1 MPRQRSADLFPSDRP
16 LPASQMIGR
25 ASDVAHVATSLA
37 GGASLVVAGPR
48 RTGKTSVCE
57 AALLRA
63 EADGLYTV
71 AVDLFRIPTAAQ
83 LAEALVAQTIANRPP
98 LKRLVHAA
106 RRAGRLAGEVGE
118 VALTLRAKDELGEE
132 LEIAFRPGIA
142 DRDPARYLEYALE
155 LPNRIAQA
163 DDRHAIV
170 FFDEFQ
176 EVANP
181 RRPYGDPDEVT
192 KKMRAIFQ
200 RSDECSFL
208 FAGSVEH
215 LLRDLFAPGD
225 RAFSQFGSFYELQPI
240 AVDAWLEGLSER
252 FAADGC
258 TVRAGALERIVEL
271 GEAHPRATMLIA
283 QRTHL
288 TSVMLGT
295 RTIDLTLVQQG
306 YDAALEGDR
315 PVHEQSVEH
324 IRQLHRLALVVARRI
339 AAGEA
344 PHAGLNSSESYRS
357 VKALHDAGI
366 IDNAGPRRWK
376 IVNPLLGRYLRELEP
391 FGQL

>member
-1 MPRQRSADLFPSDRP
+1 
-16 LPASQMIGR
+16 MIGR
-25 ASDVAHVATSLA
+25 EPDVRAVAAALGA
-37 GGASLVVAGPR
+37 GTSLVVAGAR

-57 AALLRA
+57 AALVRA

-71 AVDLFRIPTAAQ
+71 AVDLFRIATAAQ
-83 LAEALVAQTIANRPP
+83 LAETLVAQTVANRPA
-98 LKRLVHAA
+98 LRRLVHAA
-106 RRAGRLAGEVGE
+106 RRAGRLAGEVAE
-118 VALTLRAKDELGEE
+118 RSLTLRVQAELGEE
-132 LEIAFRPGIA
+132 IEIAFRPGLA

-163 DDRHAIV
+163 DGRHAIV

-200 RSDECSFL
+200 RADECSFL
-208 FAGSVEH
+208 FAGSAEH
-215 LLRDLFAPGD
+215 LLRGLFAPGE
-225 RAFSQFGSFYELQPI
+225 RAFSQFGRFYELAPI
-240 AVDAWLEGLSER
+240 AVDAWLEGLAER

-258 TVRAGALERIVEL
+258 NVRAGALERIVEL
-271 GEAHPRATMLIA
+271 GEGHPRATMLVA
-283 QRTHL
+283 QQTHL
-288 TSVMLGT
+288 TSVMLDT
-295 RTIDLTLVQQG
+295 REIDLSLVQQG
-306 YDAALEGDR
+306 YEDALEGDR
-315 PVHEQSVEH
+315 PVNEQSVEH

-344 PHAGLNSSESYRS
+344 PHAGLNSSESHRA
-357 VKALHDAGI
+357 VKALHDAGLVEP
-366 IDNAGPRRWK
+366 AGRRRWR

-391 FGQL
+391 YG

>member
-1 MPRQRSADLFPSDRP
+1 VPRQRSADLFPSDRP
-16 LPASQMIGR
+16 VPADELIGR
-25 ASDVAHVATSLA
+25 EADVRQIATTLA
-37 GGASLVVAGPR
+37 GGTSLVVAGPR

-57 AALLRA
+57 AALERA
-63 EADGLYTV
+63 AGEGLYTV
-71 AVDLFRIPTAAQ
+71 AVDLFRIPTAGQ
-83 LAEALVAQTIANRPP
+83 LAEALVAQTVANRPP
-98 LKRLVHAA
+98 LQRLVHAA
-106 RRAGRLAGEVGE
+106 RRAGRLAGEVAE
-118 VALTLRAKDELGEE
+118 RSLTLKVQAELGEE
-132 LEIAFRPGIA
+132 VEIAFRPGLA

-155 LPNRIAQA
+155 LPNRIAAA

-181 RRPYGDPDEVT
+181 RRPYGNADEMT

-200 RSDECSFL
+200 RSDRCSFL

-215 LLRDLFAPGD
+215 LLRDLFAPGE

-240 AVDAWLEGLSER
+240 TVDEWLRGLSER

-271 GEAHPRATMLIA
+271 GEAHPRATMLVA

-295 RTIDLTLVQQG
+295 REIDLTLVQQG
-306 YDAALEGDR
+306 FDAALEGDR
-315 PVHEQSVEH
+315 PVNEQSVEH
-324 IRQLHRLALVVARRI
+324 IRTLHRLALVVARRI

-344 PHAGLNSSESYRS
+344 PHAGLNSSESYRA
-357 VKALHDAGI
+357 VKSLHDAGFI
-366 IDNAGPRRWK
+366 EGAGPRRWK
-376 IVNPLLGRYLRELEP
+376 LVNPLLGRYLRELEP
-391 FGQL
+391 YG

>member
-16 LPASQMIGR
+16 LPASQLIGR
-25 ASDVAHVATSLA
+25 ETDVAEIATTLGA
-37 GGASLVVAGPR
+37 GTSLVVAGPR

-57 AALLRA
+57 AALVRA
-63 EADGLYTV
+63 AADGLYTV
-71 AVDLFRIPTAAQ
+71 AVDLFRIPNAAQ

-106 RRAGRLAGEVGE
+106 RRAGRLASE
-118 VALTLRAKDELGEE
+118 VAEVAVTLRAKAELGEE
-132 LEIAFRPGIA
+132 LEIAFRPGLA

-163 DDRHAIV
+163 DERHVIV

-181 RRPYGDPDEVT
+181 RRPYGDPDEMT

-215 LLRDLFAPGD
+215 LLRDLFAPGE

-240 AVDAWLEGLSER
+240 AVDAWLAGLAER

-271 GEAHPRATMLIA
+271 GEAHPRATMLVA

-295 RTIDLTLVQQG
+295 REIDLTLVQQG

-315 PVHEQSVEH
+315 PVNEQAVEH

-339 AAGEA
+339 AAGEP

-357 VKALHDAGI
+357 VKALHDAGF

-376 IVNPLLGRYLRELEP
+376 VVNPLLGRYLRELEP

>member
-1 MPRQRSADLFPSDRP
+1 MARQRSADLFPSDRP

-25 ASDVAHVATSLA
+25 ESDVAHVATSLA
-37 GGASLVVAGPR
+37 AGANLVVAGAR

-57 AALLRA
+57 AALVRV

-71 AVDLFRIPTAAQ
+71 AVDLFRIPNAAQ
-83 LAEALVAQTIANRPP
+83 LAEALVAQTVANRPP

-106 RRAGRLAGEVGE
+106 RRAGRRAGEVAE
-118 VALTLRAKDELGEE
+118 QSLRLKVQAELGEE
-132 LEIAFRPGIA
+132 VEIAFRPGLA

-163 DDRHAIV
+163 DGRHAVV

-181 RRPYGDPDEVT
+181 RRPYGDPDEMT

-215 LLRDLFAPGD
+215 LLRDLFAPGE
-225 RAFSQFGSFYELQPI
+225 RAFSQFGSFYELAPI

-283 QRTHL
+283 QQAHL

-295 RTIDLTLVQQG
+295 RVIDLTLVQQG

-315 PVHEQSVEH
+315 PVNEQSVEH

-357 VKALHDAGI
+357 VKALHDAGFI
-366 IDNAGPRRWK
+366 EGAGPRRWK
-376 IVNPLLGRYLRELEP
+376 LVNPLLARYLRELEP
-391 FGQL
+391 LGAL

>member
-1 MPRQRSADLFPSDRP
+1 VARLRSADLFPSDRP

-25 ASDVAHVATSLA
+25 ESDVRGVATALA
-37 GGASLVVAGPR
+37 AGTSLVVAGPR

-57 AALLRA
+57 AALVRA

-83 LAEALVAQTIANRPP
+83 LAETLVAQTVANRPA

-106 RRAGRLAGEVGE
+106 RRAGRLAGEVAE
-118 VALTLRAKDELGEE
+118 RSLTLKAQAELGEE
-132 LEIAFRPGIA
+132 IEIAFRPGLA

-155 LPNRIAQA
+155 LPNRIARA
-163 DDRHAIV
+163 DGRHAIV

-181 RRPYGDPDEVT
+181 RRPYGDPDEMT

-200 RSDECSFL
+200 RADECSFL

-215 LLRDLFAPGD
+215 LLRDLFAPGE
-225 RAFSQFGSFYELQPI
+225 RAFSQFGSFYDLAPI
-240 AVDAWLEGLSER
+240 SVDSWLEGLGER

-271 GEAHPRATMLIA
+271 GEGHPRATMLVA

-288 TSVMLGT
+288 TSVMLGA

-306 YDAALEGDR
+306 FEAALDGDR
-315 PVHEQSVEH
+315 PVNEQSVEH

-339 AAGEA
+339 AAGDA
-344 PHAGLNSSESYRS
+344 PHAGLNSSESYRA
-357 VKALHDAGI
+357 VKALHDAGFVEP
-366 IDNAGPRRWK
+366 AGRRRWK

-391 FGQL
+391 YG

>member
-25 ASDVAHVATSLA
+25 EADVHAVATALVA
-37 GGASLVVAGPR
+37 GTNLVVAGAR

-57 AALLRA
+57 AALVRA
-63 EADGLYTV
+63 AADGLYTV

-83 LAEALVAQTIANRPP
+83 LAEALVAQTVANRPP
-98 LKRLVHAA
+98 LQRLVHAA
-106 RRAGRLAGEVGE
+106 RRAGRFAGEVAE
-118 VALTLRAKDELGEE
+118 RSLTLKAQAELGEE
-132 LEIAFRPGIA
+132 IEIAFRPGLA

-155 LPNRIAQA
+155 LPNRIARA
-163 DDRHAIV
+163 DGRHVIV

-181 RRPYGDPDEVT
+181 RRPYGDPDEMT
-192 KKMRAIFQ
+192 KKMRATFQ

-215 LLRDLFAPGD
+215 LLRGLFAPGD
-225 RAFSQFGSFYELQPI
+225 SAFSQFGSFHELAPI

-271 GEAHPRATMLIA
+271 GEGHPRATMLVA
-283 QRTHL
+283 QQTHL
-288 TSVMLGT
+288 TSVMLGM
-295 RTIDLTLVQQG
+295 REIDLTLVQQG
-306 YDAALEGDR
+306 FEAALEGDR
-315 PVHEQSVEH
+315 PVHEQAVEH

-339 AAGEA
+339 AAGDP

-357 VKALHDAGI
+357 VKALHDAGLVEP
-366 IDNAGPRRWK
+366 AGPRRWK

-391 FGQL
+391 YG

>member
-1 MPRQRSADLFPSDRP
+1 
-16 LPASQMIGR
+16 MIGR
-25 ASDVAHVATSLA
+25 EADVHAVATALA
-37 GGASLVVAGPR
+37 AGTSLVVAGAR

-57 AALLRA
+57 AALVRA

-71 AVDLFRIPTAAQ
+71 AVDLFRIPTAGQ
-83 LAEALVAQTIANRPP
+83 LAEAIVAQTIANRPP
-98 LKRLVHAA
+98 LRRLVHAT
-106 RRAGRLAGEVGE
+106 RRAGRLAGEVAE
-118 VALTLRAKDELGEE
+118 RSLTLKVQAELGEE
-132 LEIAFRPGIA
+132 IEIAFRPGLA

-155 LPNRIAQA
+155 LPNRIARA
-163 DDRHAIV
+163 DGKHAIV

-181 RRPYGDPDEVT
+181 RRPYGDPDEIT

-215 LLRDLFAPGD
+215 LLRDLFASGD
-225 RAFSQFGSFYELQPI
+225 RAFSQFGSFYELAPI
-240 AVDAWLEGLSER
+240 AVDSWLEGLSER
-252 FAADGC
+252 FCADGC

-283 QRTHL
+283 QQTHL

-295 RTIDLTLVQQG
+295 REIDLTLVQQG
-306 YDAALEGDR
+306 YEAALDGDR
-315 PVHEQSVEH
+315 PVNEQSLEH

-357 VKALHDAGI
+357 VKALHDAGFI
-366 IDNAGPRRWK
+366 EGAGARRWRL
-376 IVNPLLGRYLRELEP
+376 VNPLLGRYLRDLEP
-391 FGQL
+391 YG